1 MTSASKPPAELTGW
15 VPAGLYDC
23 NLDSPLGPPTLVPAP
38 LLLDQLQLQPQRAP
52 AATEALRIG
61 VHLHAHYLP
70 ESLRVLSIL
79 ERALPAADLL
89 ITTDSPEKRQT
100 LEKQLQN
107 SSATTRRSRIAIKLV
122 ANRGRNV
129 LPLLQEGLP
138 FLASNDLALHLHGK
152 RSGDPHLGQAW
163 LSQMLD
169 SLVSDASWCNGINN
183 LFAAEPRLG
192 LLMPRP
198 PEVLRP
204 FLGWGSNRDLAEQLV
219 QQLWPGRRLPLQA
232 PLVFPAGMMFW
243 FRPDAL
249 SSWHSAAAALEPL
262 EPEPIP
268 CDGTSL
274 HAIERLTAH
283 ACEQSGFMWALIGPS
298 QSQAGSWQPPISVW
312 RDEPTAHQQAITNLS
327 DQYRQ
332 LKGEVLRL
340 QAIEQDLHADR
351 MAVKTNYAQHVTA
364 LETSH
369 NAHIAALKADYQKHI
384 ATLEADYHKQIDAI
398 QAEYDAYVAEILLER
413 DTAKQELSALQQTSV
428 VRLLQR
434 LQRLRQHG
442 PSECDR

>member
-70 ESLRVLSIL
+70 ESLRILSIL
-79 ERALPAADLL
+79 ETALPAADLL

-107 SSATTRRSRIAIKLV
+107 SSAATTRSRIAIKLV

-138 FLASNDLALHLHGK
+138 FLASSDLALHLHGK

-169 SLVSDASWCNGINN
+169 SLVSDASWCNGIND
-183 LFAAEPRLG
+183 LFTAQPRLG
-192 LLMPRP
+192 LLMPRAP
-198 PEVLRP
+198 DLLRP

-219 QQLWPGRRLPLQA
+219 QQLWPERRLPLQA

-243 FRPDAL
+243 FRPQAL

-262 EPEPIP
+262 GPEPIP

-283 ACEQSGFMWALIGPS
+283 ACEQSGFIWALIGPS

-312 RDEPTAHQQAITNLS
+312 RDEPAAYRQAMTNLS
-327 DQYRQ
+327 EHYRQ
-332 LKGEVLRL
+332 LQGEAHKLRIIT
-340 QAIEQDLHADR
+340 A
-351 MAVKTNYAQHVTA
+351 NYAHHLSS
-364 LETSH
+364 LEASYST
-369 NAHIAALKADYQKHI
+369 HIAAL
-384 ATLEADYHKQIDAI
+384 EADHRQHISSV
-398 QAEYDAYVAEILLER
+398 QAEYNAYVAELILER
-413 DTAKQELSALQQTSV
+413 DAARQVLSALQQTNV
-428 VRLLQR
+428 FKILKR
-434 LQRLRQHG
+434 LQRFRQHG
-442 PSECDR
+442 RYDCNR